1 MARTT
6 AIDFGRTG
14 VRYRNYQRKIKMDDL
29 IKFSH
34 ERQRFIMID
43 TRPPA
48 NAFEWKRF
56 VVEEAARRG
65 DKVAPDAGETSR
77 KRSTASSK
85 AIERN
90 RLGVVQQGNIAGMSK
105 DQLDAALTPKKF
117 HIYNQPLNKANKK

>member
-1 MARTT
+1 MT
-6 AIDFGRTG
+6 
-14 VRYRNYQRKIKMDDL
+14 
-29 IKFSH
+29 
-34 ERQRFIMID
+34 D

-56 VVEEAARRG
+56 VVEEAIRRG

-85 AIERN
+85 AVERN

>member
-1 MARTT
+1 MLIHSRFDNATQ
-6 AIDFGRTG
+6 
-14 VRYRNYQRKIKMDDL
+14 RYVMT
-29 IKFSH
+29 
-34 ERQRFIMID
+34 D

-85 AIERN
+85 AVERN
-90 RLGVVQQGNIAGMSK
+90 RLGVVQANIGGMSK
-105 DQLDAALTPKKF
+105 HEMDTYLTPKKF
-117 HIYNQPLNKANKK
+117 HIYNQVRKGESK